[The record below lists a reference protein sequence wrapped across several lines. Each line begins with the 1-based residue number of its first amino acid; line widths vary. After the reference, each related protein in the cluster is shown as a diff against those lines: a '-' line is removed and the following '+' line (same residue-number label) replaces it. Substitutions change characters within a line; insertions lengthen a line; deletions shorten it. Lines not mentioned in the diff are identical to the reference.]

1 MRLSLTNAFA
11 PARAAAATLIRP
23 IRPADRS
30 GLQQFIR
37 GLSPASR
44 YARFMVGIRELPQD
58 ILERFV
64 NPLAA
69 REAVLVADSPA
80 DGIVGLVQYVADVR
94 GDGCEVALV
103 VTDTWH
109 RQGLG
114 TQLLHALTTVASD
127 HAIGHFHADVL
138 ADNYPMRALAR
149 KVGCDVSVD
158 PHAAYMVRISRTIKS
173 TAQERGGVIYQ

>member
-1 MRLSLTNAFA
+1 
-11 PARAAAATLIRP
+11 
-23 IRPADRS
+23 
-30 GLQQFIR
+30 
-37 GLSPASR
+37 
-44 YARFMVGIRELPQD
+44 MVVIRELPQD
-58 ILERFV
+58 MLDRFV

-69 REAVLVADSPA
+69 REAVLVAHSLA
-80 DGIVGLVQYVADVR
+80 DGIVGMVQYVADDS
-94 GDGCEVALV
+94 GGGCEVALV

-114 TQLLHALTTVASD
+114 TQLLHTVTNVASA

-158 PHAAYMVRISRTIKS
+158 PQAGYMVRISRTIKS
-173 TAQERGGVIYQ
+173 TAHESEGVIYQ